1 MLKEFLSR
9 TYQLS
14 LKMVTNFLDWNPP
27 TVINCVGCT
36 EKLAPKLAEENIDR
50 VLIVTDHIVMKTG
63 LLDSFLKQL
72 DDGNIIYFIY
82 RNNEMSTASNGEQ
95 AAKVFTEKDC
105 QAIIGFGGGKSL
117 DSAKAAG
124 IFTSHDVKD
133 LKQFKGLFKLKN
145 KLPYSVLV
153 PTTAGSGTEA
163 TISTILTDDD
173 SGVKYT
179 VVDSKLM
186 PKLVVLDPELL
197 LSLPED
203 ITAYEGMDALSHAI
217 ESYLS
222 KYSTKQTRNLSEEA
236 TELIFNNLL
245 TSYQDGFDIKAR
257 TDMQRA
263 AYFAGKSIAKTG
275 VGNAHALAHALESR
289 YDIQHGQ
296 LVAYILPFVLEKY
309 GSKVHEE
316 LAKLADI
323 TKVADSEDD
332 TKTKAEKFID
342 SIRTL
347 NKDLNIELPINSLHS
362 KEIYEL
368 AKLAHKEA
376 NPMYPVPVIFS
387 KDDFQ
392 GLLER
397 IFPNERRIA

>member
-1 MLKEFLSR
+1 MLKELLSR

-27 TVINCVGCT
+27 TVINCVGGI
-36 EKLAPKLAEENIDR
+36 EKLAPKLAEENINR
-50 VLIVTDHIVMKTG
+50 VLIVTDQIVMKTG
-63 LLDSFLKQL
+63 LLDSLLKRL
-72 DDGNIIYFIY
+72 DDENIIYFIY
-82 RNNEMSTASNGEQ
+82 RNHDDSAAFNGER
-95 AAKVFTEKDC
+95 AASMFVEKDC

-117 DSAKAAG
+117 DSAKATG
-124 IFTSHDVKD
+124 IFTSHDVED
-133 LKQFKGLFKLKN
+133 LRQFKGMFKLKN
-145 KLPYSVLV
+145 KLPYIVAV

-163 TISTILTDDD
+163 TISTILTDET

-197 LSLPED
+197 VSLPED
-203 ITAYEGMDALSHAI
+203 ITAYAGMDALCHAI

-222 KYSTKQTRNLSEEA
+222 KYSNKQTRNLSEEA
-236 TELIFNNLL
+236 TGLIFNNLVL
-245 TSYQDGFDIKAR
+245 SYRDGTDIAAR

-263 AYFAGKSIAKTG
+263 AYFAGKAIAKTG
-275 VGNAHALAHALESR
+275 VGNTHALAHALESR

-309 GSKVHEE
+309 GSKIHED

-323 TKVADSEDD
+323 INISDAEDN
-332 TKTKAEKFID
+332 TKTKAEKFIE
-342 SIRTL
+342 SIREL
-347 NKDLNIELPINSLHS
+347 NKDLNIDLPINSLNS
-362 KEIYEL
+362 SEIHGL
-368 AKLAHKEA
+368 AKLAYKEA
-376 NPMYPVPVIFS
+376 NPTYPVPVIFT